1 MTIKLLSAALAAAL
15 AVAAPSAALAQAA
28 APAAAATQAGSA
40 SKVVLENSTRI
51 LTTLEQRRSE
61 FKSNPTALRQ
71 FIDSEMNKSFDRD
84 YAARL
89 VLGVHG
95 RGASDAD
102 IKLFGDA
109 MADNLMQ
116 RYGTSLLTFE
126 GKPQVRVKSET
137 PLPGGRGVKVST
149 ELLRSGGDPVP
160 VDYLLRNTGAGW
172 KIFDVMVE
180 GVSYVQT
187 FRNQFDTPLR
197 NKSIAEVAA
206 ELRNGTLQAAPAG
219 NSGK

>member
-1 MTIKLLSAALAAAL
+1 MTIKLLSVALAAAF
-15 AVAAPSAALAQAA
+15 AMTAPSAVLAQT
-28 APAAAATQAGSA
+28 AAATAPSASAA
-40 SKVVLENSTRI
+40 SKVVIENSTRI
-51 LTTLEQRRSE
+51 LTTLEQRRAE
-61 FKSNPTALRQ
+61 FKSNSGALRQ
-71 FIDSEMNKSFDRD
+71 FIDSELNKSFDRD

-102 IKLFGDA
+102 VKLFADA

-116 RYGTSLLTFE
+116 RYGSALLNFE
-126 GKPQVRVKSET
+126 GKPQVQVKSEA

-149 ELLRSGGDPVP
+149 ELVRGSGDPVP
-160 VDYLLRNTGAGW
+160 VDYLMRNTGGTW

-206 ELRNGTLQAAPAG
+206 ELRNGTLQAAPAS

>member
-1 MTIKLLSAALAAAL
+1 MTNKLLSAALAAAL
-15 AVAAPSAALAQAA
+15 AVAAPAIALAQA
-28 APAAAATQAGSA
+28 APAAAAAQQGSA
-40 SKVVLENSTRI
+40 SKVVLDNSTRI
-51 LTTLEQRRSE
+51 LTTLEQRRAE
-61 FKSNPTALRQ
+61 FKNNNAALKQ

-102 IKLFGDA
+102 VKLFADA

-137 PLPGGRGVKVST
+137 PLPGGRGAKVST
-149 ELLRSGGDPVP
+149 ELLRSGGDPIP
-160 VDYLLRNTGAGW
+160 VDYLVRNVGGSW

-197 NKSIAEVAA
+197 TKSIPQVAA
-206 ELRNGTLQAAPAG
+206 DLRNGALQVAPAS

>member
-1 MTIKLLSAALAAAL
+1 MTNKLLSAALAAAL
-15 AVAAPSAALAQAA
+15 AAAAPAIALAQA
-28 APAAAATQAGSA
+28 APAAAAAQQGSA
-40 SKVVLENSTRI
+40 SKVVLDNSTRI
-51 LTTLEQRRSE
+51 LTTLEQRRTE
-61 FKSNPTALRQ
+61 FKNNNAALKQ
-71 FIDSEMNKSFDRD
+71 FINSEMDKSFDRD

-95 RGASDAD
+95 RGASDGD
-102 IKLFGDA
+102 VKLFADA

-137 PLPGGRGVKVST
+137 PLPGGRGAKVST
-149 ELLRSGGDPVP
+149 ELLRSGGDPIP
-160 VDYLLRNTGAGW
+160 VDYLVRNVGGTW

-197 NKSIAEVAA
+197 TKSIAQVAA
-206 ELRNGTLQAAPAG
+206 DLRNGSMQVAPAS

>member
-1 MTIKLLSAALAAAL
+1 MTIKLLPVALATALAL
-15 AVAAPSAALAQAA
+15 AVPTAVLAQTAGATAPSAS
-28 APAAAATQAGSA
+28 TA

-51 LTTLEQRRSE
+51 LSTLEQRRAE
-61 FKSNPTALRQ
+61 FKSNSSALRQ
-71 FIDSEMNKSFDRD
+71 FIDSELNKSFDRD

-102 IKLFGDA
+102 VKLFADA

-116 RYGTSLLTFE
+116 RYGSALLTFE
-126 GKPQVRVKSET
+126 GKPQVHVKSEA

-149 ELLRSGGDPVP
+149 ELVRSSGDPVP
-160 VDYLLRNTGAGW
+160 VDYLMRNTGGTW

-187 FRNQFDTPLR
+187 FRNQFDTPLS

-206 ELRNGTLQAAPAG
+206 ELRNGTLQAAPASS
-219 NSGK
+219 SGK